1 VSFLINWEITM
12 TEDTLKTGTTTIGL
26 KLKDGVVLA
35 TDQRATMGNLIAD
48 NHCQKLFPIAD
59 NLGMTI
65 AGGVGDAQLLV
76 RYLQSEISIYRMKKG
91 APMSVQT
98 AAVMIGNIL
107 RQGFYVAPLVGGYDA
122 NGGHIFSVDMAGGV
136 LEDNYTSSGSGSVF
150 ALGALEAE
158 YKPGMSKDEGINCAI
173 TALNSSRRRDNYSGD
188 GFLVAY
194 IGPNGYEEIS
204 KEEIIERCGK
214 LGFKYPN

>member
-1 VSFLINWEITM
+1 M

-26 KLKDGVVLA
+26 KLKDGVILA

-48 NHCQKLFPIAD
+48 NHCQKVFPLAE

-65 AGGVGDAQLLV
+65 AGGVGDAQLLI
-76 RYLQSEISIYRMKKG
+76 RYLQSEISIYKMKKG

-122 NGGHIFSVDMAGGV
+122 SGGHIFSVDMAGGV

-150 ALGALEAE
+150 ALGSLEAS
-158 YKPGMSKDEGINCAI
+158 YKPNMTKDEGINCAI

-188 GFLVAY
+188 GFLVSY
-194 IGPNGYEEIS
+194 IGPKGYEEIS
-204 KEEIIERCGK
+204 REEIISRCEK